1 MAGYV
6 YRSSRGIIYI
16 TVLYF
21 LKLILLP
28 SISVSAPVWVYCVQN
43 SKIRSDVHVL
53 AVLTNADYV
62 DRVRPPS

>member
-28 SISVSAPVWVYCVQN
+28 SISVSAPVCCVQN